1 MSEPLPQDLSDLDTR
16 EIESD
21 LDTREIETVRDEQ
34 DRRLT
39 PLFRRWPAWSARER
53 AELRRVYTE
62 RLRIA
67 RFLGKRRRA
76 QTG

>member
-1 MSEPLPQDLSDLDTR
+1 MSEPLPQDL
-16 EIESD
+16 SD

-39 PLFRRWPAWSARER
+39 PLFRRWPALSARER

>member
-1 MSEPLPQDLSDLDTR
+1 MSESLPQDLSDLDTR
-16 EIESD
+16 EIE
-21 LDTREIETVRDEQ
+21 RVRDEQ

-39 PLFRRWPAWSARER
+39 TLFRRWPALSVRER

-62 RLRIA
+62 RLRVA
-67 RFLGKRRRA
+67 RFLGRRKRA